1 MLNVTFDMQ
10 VYDFL
15 SFLVRDT
22 KFRVVELSPVEYSSK
37 IFYWNDSINFS
48 DPFLKLKVSYF
59 KIEDGLLSFYCL

>member
-37 IFYWNDSINFS
+37 LSITN
-48 DPFLKLKVSYF
+48 
-59 KIEDGLLSFYCL
+59 